1 MPTMPSR
8 ALALVLLLLAASKA
22 ASQGVCIDPRPSSAA
37 APAPPTSN
45 TTNSSA
51 FRTNVLTL
59 LNALPQ
65 AVAPTGFA
73 SLSLGTGRDR
83 AFVRGLCR
91 GDTTPS
97 QCLADMQASVIDLRG
112 RCASNRSAAAYYD
125 KAYITFA
132 DTNDTIN
139 LYYEKRSLNALYDVL
154 TVSDPESFDQ
164 TYNVLMKRLV
174 ARAASEGGNTSAM
187 FATGEAVYAPSDPKG
202 TMYGLVQ
209 CMRDLSASQCDWC
222 LQSLV
227 PVLPTCCYGYQG
239 GVARNFNCL
248 LRIQIY
254 TFYDLALDAPPPA
267 APTPG
272 SPDETR
278 RNTRLQHVIL
288 AVAISVGTLFV
299 LVVVLAC
306 VRRQRKRIKADKEQQ
321 DNAGEG
327 LNYISLQ
334 VLRVATSNFSINN
347 KLGEGGFGE
356 VFKGEMQ
363 DGMKIAVKR
372 LSKDSV
378 QGFGELKNE
387 LVLANKLKHKNLV
400 QLLGVCLQEKL
411 LVYEYMPNGSLD
423 TIIFNSEKAHQLDWM
438 KRSMIISG
446 IARGLLY
453 LHQESRLK
461 VIHRDLKPSNVL
473 LDLDM
478 NPKIS
483 DFGLSRAFGG
493 DQSMDVTKRAV
504 GTLGYMAPEY
514 AYHGQVSTKSDMYSF
529 GVVVVEIVT
538 GRRNNASLDD
548 DTASRSLL
556 SQVWEAWSAGSM
568 EEVVDPSLGRGYP
581 KNDVLKC
588 VQIGLLCLQE
598 DPSARPAAWEVVL
611 MLDSPSMSMTMRTP
625 TRPAF
630 CFTQPGVSN
639 PTLSYQSS
647 RGAITSQQLPTPVSG
662 NDVTISDVEPR

>member
-1 MPTMPSR
+1 
-8 ALALVLLLLAASKA
+8 
-22 ASQGVCIDPRPSSAA
+22 
-37 APAPPTSN
+37 
-45 TTNSSA
+45 
-51 FRTNVLTL
+51 
-59 LNALPQ
+59 
-65 AVAPTGFA
+65 
-73 SLSLGTGRDR
+73 
-83 AFVRGLCR
+83 
-91 GDTTPS
+91 
-97 QCLADMQASVIDLRG
+97 
-112 RCASNRSAAAYYD
+112 
-125 KAYITFA
+125 
-132 DTNDTIN
+132 
-139 LYYEKRSLNALYDVL
+139 
-154 TVSDPESFDQ
+154 
-164 TYNVLMKRLV
+164 
-174 ARAASEGGNTSAM
+174 
-187 FATGEAVYAPSDPKG
+187 
-202 TMYGLVQ
+202 
-209 CMRDLSASQCDWC
+209 
-222 LQSLV
+222 
-227 PVLPTCCYGYQG
+227 
-239 GVARNFNCL
+239 
-248 LRIQIY
+248 
-254 TFYDLALDAPPPA
+254 
-267 APTPG
+267 
-272 SPDETR
+272 
-278 RNTRLQHVIL
+278 
-288 AVAISVGTLFV
+288 
-299 LVVVLAC
+299 
-306 VRRQRKRIKADKEQQ
+306 
-321 DNAGEG
+321 
-327 LNYISLQ
+327 
-334 VLRVATSNFSINN
+334 
-347 KLGEGGFGE
+347 
-356 VFKGEMQ
+356 
-363 DGMKIAVKR
+363 MKIAVKR
-372 LSKDSV
+372 LSKNSA
-378 QGFGELKNE
+378 QGFDELKNE
-387 LVLANKLKHKNLV
+387 LVLANRLEHKNLV
-400 QLLGVCLQEKL
+400 PLLGVCLQEKL
-411 LVYEYMPNGSLD
+411 VVYEYMPNGSLD

-625 TRPAF
+625 TRPVF

-647 RGAITSQQLPTPVSG
+647 RPRGAITSQQLPTPVSG